1 MTVATTEPPAA
12 AGRRRAPRGSARR
25 SIVAAATEL
34 FARRGY
40 EATSVQDIVAAAE
53 VTKGALYHWFGSK
66 SELLTSIYRELL
78 AEQTQ
83 RLREIADGA
92 GPVEERLRA
101 AALDVV
107 EHTAEHADELTVWA
121 RSAHLLDDEQA
132 EATRR
137 ERRRYHDL
145 FRDLVREGQASG
157 VVRTDLSATV
167 ITHAFLS
174 ALGNTHTWF
183 HPDGPLTFAEVGHQ
197 LVALFLGGLRPPGP
211 EPVAPH
217 PAEPG
222 RRPAGSDAQRC
233 GPSPASKNP

>member
-1 MTVATTEPPAA
+1 MTVAAPDAP
-12 AGRRRAPRGSARR
+12 AGRRRAPRGSARHA
-25 SIVAAATEL
+25 IVTAATEL

-40 EATSVQDIVAAAE
+40 EATSVQEIVATAQ

-78 AEQTQ
+78 AEQTS
-83 RLREIADGA
+83 RLATIAGGA

-107 EHTAEHADELTVWA
+107 AHTAAHVAELTVWA

-137 ERRRYHDL
+137 ERRRYHEL
-145 FRDLVREGQASG
+145 FRDLVREGQERG
-157 VVRTDLSATV
+157 VVRTDVSATV

-174 ALGNTHTWF
+174 ALGSTHTWF
-183 HPDGPLTFAEVGHQ
+183 HPDGPLSFAEVGNQ
-197 LVALFLGGLRPPGP
+197 LVALFVAGLRPPP
-211 EPVAPH
+211 
-217 PAEPG
+217 PG
-222 RRPAGSDAQRC
+222 
-233 GPSPASKNP
+233 

>member
-1 MTVATTEPPAA
+1 MSVAATEPTAG
-12 AGRRRAPRGSARR
+12 AGRRRAARGSARQR
-25 SIVAAATEL
+25 IVAAATEL

-40 EATSVQDIVAAAE
+40 GATSVQEIVAAAE

-83 RLREIADGA
+83 RLREIADGDA
-92 GPVEERLRA
+92 PVEERLHA

-107 EHTAEHADELTVWA
+107 EHTAEHLAELTVWA
-121 RSAHLLDDEQA
+121 KSAHLLDDEHA

-145 FRDLVREGQASG
+145 FCDLVREGQQSG
-157 VVRTDLSATV
+157 VVRTDVSATV
-167 ITHAFLS
+167 ITHTFLS

-183 HPDGPLTFAEVGHQ
+183 RPGGPLSFAEVGHQ
-197 LVALFLGGLRPPGP
+197 LVALFVGGLR
-211 EPVAPH
+211 A
-217 PAEPG
+217 
-222 RRPAGSDAQRC
+222 PAGPPYRT
-233 GPSPASKNP
+233 

>member
-1 MTVATTEPPAA
+1 MTVAAA
-12 AGRRRAPRGSARR
+12 DAPAGRRRAPRGSARDA
-25 SIVAAATEL
+25 IVTAATEL

-40 EATSVQDIVAAAE
+40 EATSVQEIVAAAQ

-78 AEQTQ
+78 AEQTR
-83 RLREIADGA
+83 RLATIAGGA
-92 GPVEERLRA
+92 DPVEERLRA

-107 EHTAEHADELTVWA
+107 AHTAAHAAELTVWA

-137 ERRRYHDL
+137 ERRRYHEL
-145 FRDLVREGQASG
+145 FRDLVREGQDRG
-157 VVRTDLSATV
+157 VVRTDVSATV

-183 HPDGPLTFAEVGHQ
+183 HPDGPLSFAEVGNQ
-197 LVALFLGGLRPPGP
+197 LVALFVGGLRPP
-211 EPVAPH
+211 A
-217 PAEPG
+217 
-222 RRPAGSDAQRC
+222 
-233 GPSPASKNP
+233 

>member
-1 MTVATTEPPAA
+1 MTVAAEPAVAA
-12 AGRRRAPRGSARR
+12 ERRRAPRGSARQ

-40 EATSVQDIVAAAE
+40 EATSVQEIVAAAE

-83 RLREIADGA
+83 RLREIAAGG
-92 GPVEERLRA
+92 GPVQERLRA

-107 EHTAEHADELTVWA
+107 EHTAAHLAELTVWA

-145 FRDLVREGQASG
+145 FRDLVREGQQAG
-157 VVRTDLSATV
+157 VVRGDVSATV
-167 ITHAFLS
+167 VTHTFLS
-174 ALGNTHTWF
+174 ALGNIHTWF
-183 HPDGPLTFAEVGHQ
+183 RPDGPLTFTEVGHQ
-197 LVALFLGGLRPPGP
+197 LVALFVGGLHTPVESGP
-211 EPVAPH
+211 VRDRAP
-217 PAEPG
+217 
-222 RRPAGSDAQRC
+222 S
-233 GPSPASKNP
+233 